1 MGTSKQYLAP
11 EEAQFDASSTV
22 PQFKVNPGTNFPV
35 SGLAFDGAGS
45 TAERAYWKL
54 EPVAYGSGNITCDII
69 WYADSGTT
77 NAVVWETALAAIT
90 PDTDTTD
97 VETKA
102 FATAQTVT
110 DTHLGT
116 TAQRLH
122 KATITISNLDS
133 IAAGDEAWL
142 RVSRLPGN
150 AADTMTVDA
159 ILTSVR
165 LAYSDT

>member
-1 MGTSKQYLAP
+1 MATVALYLAP
-11 EEAQFDASSTV
+11 EEGGFAASAF
-22 PQFKVNPGTNFPV
+22 PQFLKNLGTNFPV
-35 SGLAFDGAGS
+35 TGLAYDGAGS
-45 TAERAYWKL
+45 TAERAYWKFQ
-54 EPVAYGSGNITCDII
+54 PIAYGSGNITCDIL

-77 NAVVWETALAAIT
+77 GAVVWEAALAAIT
-90 PDTDTTD
+90 PDVDTTD

-102 FATAQTVT
+102 FATAQQVT

-133 IAAGDEAWL
+133 VAAGDEAWL
-142 RVSRLPGN
+142 RVSRLPADAG
-150 AADTMTVDA
+150 DTMTVDA

-165 LAYSDT
+165 LSYSDT